1 MHARR
6 RAELRV
12 STVFP
17 VTEDSSRVQA
27 GVDRCISLEAGRLS
41 PAGRCSLH
49 ARRDIAIM
57 PTHRNTAAI
66 SEREG
71 AYRLRPQALDF
82 FDRLNKDSLAQRM
95 TWDEPMAKLK
105 QASPTTSTH
114 HAPCS
119 ATCNILHGARSID
132 APPTC
137 LPHRRTHTLP
147 VATAACEPP
156 TAWRR
161 LCSAASYRQTVYDG
175 PCVRRSETLRV
186 RRSETLRKRR
196 ARTA

>member
-1 MHARR
+1 MFRPCFLLQKIPL
-6 RAELRV
+6 ECKLE
-12 STVFP
+12 STDAF
-17 VTEDSSRVQA
+17 RLKQA
-27 GVDRCISLEAGRLS
+27 GSRP
-41 PAGRCSLH
+41 PARY
-49 ARRDIAIM
+49 IAIM

-95 TWDEPMAKLK
+95 AWDEPMVKLK
-105 QASPTTSTH
+105 QASLTTSTR

-175 PCVRRSETLRV
+175 PCVRRSETLR
-186 RRSETLRKRR
+186 KRR